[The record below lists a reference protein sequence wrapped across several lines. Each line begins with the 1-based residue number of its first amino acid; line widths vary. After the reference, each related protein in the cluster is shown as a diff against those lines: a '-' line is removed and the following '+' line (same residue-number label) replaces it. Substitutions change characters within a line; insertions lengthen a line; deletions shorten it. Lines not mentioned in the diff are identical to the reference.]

1 MEEKEQF
8 SQSAAPTAAAA
19 APVTGADTQPA
30 SRPVRYQRIVFV
42 AAFSAFLAT
51 FNETFLN
58 VSFAFVMKDFG
69 VSVGTVQWLAT
80 AYMLGAAVMVPVS
93 AFLYR
98 SIKTRPLYLFTVGL
112 LIAGSVIGALS
123 QNFTV
128 LLIGRIVQA
137 LGTGMLIP
145 IGMNITLEVAP
156 KQKLGTYMGIMGA
169 MTTLGPSSSVIVA
182 GVLLE
187 FFSWHFLLWF
197 FGALSLV
204 CFLCGAALLT
214 NVAHLSYP
222 KLDILSVILISLAL
236 IGILYGVS
244 TIFAGSLPVALA
256 AAVIGILCLTFFV
269 KRQNQL
275 QDPLIQL
282 QPLRIRA
289 FSVGVIINMISLL
302 VIFAM
307 NIVMP
312 LFMQGGMSMSA
323 FGASMVLFPAI
334 LLSCVISPLA
344 GRIYDRRGG
353 KVLLPLGFACIGVCT
368 LALGFAHVLALP
380 VLLAILYIPVICG
393 SALIIGPVQSF
404 ALSHLTPEQNP
415 HGVTVMSTGFQIAGC
430 IGSSLFTGVFGL
442 YTAPGSGFT
451 AVCLLAAVFAVVGF
465 VLAFTITR
473 ARKAAGASVTAASE
487 GKITAGLTE
496 ASAAGTSASL
506 AAGRKKAVSRV
517 LETAASSNSP
527 IASIMKESVFSV
539 SDHATLLD
547 TLRCMAENKVSG
559 LPVVDDE
566 NRVVGFIAD
575 GDISYIFQKDSNQ
588 IGFASMYPLWQDPK
602 KFDDKIRELAHISVM
617 DCATTRVV
625 SVDVTDQ
632 IDVLFKAF
640 SDKRIKKVPVLSEGK
655 MVGIISRSDLF
666 RQLIAEM

>member
-1 MEEKEQF
+1 MGNETESK
-8 SQSAAPTAAAA
+8 AAPK
-19 APVTGADTQPA
+19 
-30 SRPVRYQRIVFV
+30 YQLIVFV

-169 MTTLGPSSSVIVA
+169 MTTLGPSSSVIFA

-187 FFSWHFLLWF
+187 LFNWHFLLWF
-197 FGALSLV
+197 FGGLSLL
-204 CFLCGAALLT
+204 CFLCGAFLLP
-214 NVAHLSYP
+214 NVAKLSYP

-236 IGILYGVS
+236 IGILYGIS
-244 TIFAGSLPVALA
+244 TVFAGSLPIAAA
-256 AAVIGILCLTFFV
+256 AAVLGVLCLSLFV
-269 KRQNQL
+269 RRQGKL
-275 QDPLIQL
+275 ADPLIQL
-282 QPLRIRA
+282 QPLKIRA
-289 FSVGVIINMISLL
+289 FSVGVVINMISLL

-312 LFMQGGMSMSA
+312 LFMQGSMQMSA

-334 LLSCVISPLA
+334 LLSCVVSPLA
-344 GRIYDRRGG
+344 GRIYDKKGG
-353 KVLLPLGFACIGVCT
+353 KVLLPMGFLWIGVCT
-368 LALGFAHVLALP
+368 LALGFAHGAGSP
-380 VLLAILYIPVICG
+380 VLLAVLYIPVICG

-442 YTAPGSGFT
+442 YSAADSGFT
-451 AVCLLAAVFAVVGF
+451 AVCVLAAIFAVLGLFLAVRVTRQRAESGKSAVTAEQKPAVGS
-465 VLAFTITR
+465 LQI
-473 ARKAAGASVTAASE
+473 AAVMKEKIFSVTE
-487 GKITAGLTE
+487 
-496 ASAAGTSASL
+496 SASL
-506 AAGRKKAVSRV
+506 
-517 LETAASSNSP
+517 LEA
-527 IASIMKESVFSV
+527 
-539 SDHATLLD
+539 LQ
-547 TLRCMAENKVSG
+547 CMAENKVSG
-559 LPVVDDE
+559 LPVTDREDH
-566 NRVVGFIAD
+566 VVGFIAD
-575 GDISYIFQKDSNQ
+575 GDISYVFQKDSNQ
-588 IGFASMYPLWQDPK
+588 KGFASMYPLWQNAK
-602 KFDDKIRELAHISVM
+602 KFEEKIQELSEINVM
-617 DCATTRVV
+617 ECATSKVV
-625 SVDVTDQ
+625 TVDIQD
-632 IDVLFKAF
+632 DMEELFKAF
-640 SDKRIKKVPVLSEGK
+640 ADKRIKKLPVVSDGK
-655 MVGIISRSDLF
+655 MIGIVSRSDLF
-666 RQLIAEM
+666 RQLIGGISG